1 VDAMTYPVIKAIV
14 LNELQMVEEDMT
26 VEQRIA
32 LAIEI
37 TIRLLDLP
45 LTLQP

>member
-1 VDAMTYPVIKAIV
+1 MTYPVIKAIV

>member
-1 VDAMTYPVIKAIV
+1 MTYPVIKAIV

-45 LTLQP
+45 LTHQP